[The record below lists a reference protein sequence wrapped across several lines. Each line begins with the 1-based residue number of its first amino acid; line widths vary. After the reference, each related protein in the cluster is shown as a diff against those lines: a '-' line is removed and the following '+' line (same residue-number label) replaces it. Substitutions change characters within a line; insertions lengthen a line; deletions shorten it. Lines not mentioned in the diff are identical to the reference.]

1 MTDPRESPLAR
12 ATWTI
17 NTCVDQI
24 GTILFGC
31 LIIATIK
38 QMYF

>member
-1 MTDPRESPLAR
+1 MSDPRESPLVR

-24 GTILFGC
+24 GTFLFAC

-38 QMYF
+38 Q